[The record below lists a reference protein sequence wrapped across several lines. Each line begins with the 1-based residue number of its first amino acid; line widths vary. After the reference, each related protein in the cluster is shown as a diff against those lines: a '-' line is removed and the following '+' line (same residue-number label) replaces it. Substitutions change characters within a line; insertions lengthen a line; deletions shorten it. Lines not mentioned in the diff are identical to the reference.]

1 MKLRRIWSLL
11 AVAVLMAAAA
21 GGTALAA
28 QDAEPTREETFK
40 IEIAG
45 QVTDP
50 TNLNFYAGASRS
62 DTGLHQVVYEYLFYN
77 NLQTGEFVPWLAES
91 YEYNDDYSAL
101 TVHLRDGVTW
111 SDGEPF
117 TSADIVFT
125 YDLLR
130 ANPAMEWA
138 AEANGAV
145 ASVDAPDPLT
155 AVFRF
160 GAA

>member
-1 MKLRRIWSLL
+1 M
-11 AVAVLMAAAA
+11 
-21 GGTALAA
+21 
-28 QDAEPTREETFK
+28 
-40 IEIAG
+40 
-45 QVTDP
+45 
-50 TNLNFYAGASRS
+50 
-62 DTGLHQVVYEYLFYN
+62 YEYLFYN

-117 TSADIVFT
+117 TSADIAFT

-155 AVFRF
+155 AVFNLTDPKPAVPPLPRGIPGGPDLGWLDHPSAAHLGGGGRSAGVQEF
-160 GAA
+160 GPHRHRPLRARQRVAERADLRAG